1 MTAAG
6 VAAVNDAESERT
18 VQTALENVMRGR
30 TSFIIAHRL
39 STIQS
44 ADRIVVLAAGKL
56 VEQGTHAELL
66 ALGGVYARLI
76 SSQVR

>member
-66 ALGGVYARLI
+66 ALGGVYARLV